1 MGQNLVLADGFG
13 NVIDS
18 VHYYDDLPWP
28 DADSTG
34 YYLQLADINLDN
46 CVAAN
51 WTASDELFVSNDNFH
66 AGMNLKLYPN
76 PVGDI
81 LRIEAD
87 AEIKSFCIFDIQGRI
102 LETVIVNSDFYEF
115 NISHFTKGTYIIR
128 VNTSGEVYNRMVI
141 KE

>member
-1 MGQNLVLADGFG
+1 
-13 NVIDS
+13 VIDS
-18 VHYYDDLPWP
+18 VHYYDDPPWP

-46 CVAAN
+46 CVAAS
-51 WTASDELFVSNDNFH
+51 WTASDDALVSDDNFY

-76 PVGDI
+76 PVGNI

-87 AEIKSFCIFDIQGRI
+87 AEIKSFSIFDIQGRI
-102 LETVIVNSDFYEF
+102 LETVIVNTDFYEF
-115 NISHFTKGTYIIR
+115 DISHFTKGSYIIR
-128 VNTSGEVYNRMVI
+128 INTSGEVYNRIIV